1 MRWLIV
7 AVAVVLAAVAAYVF
21 VAPRLGGPEGVSVE
35 KPGEV
40 TAPAVTPVPDA
51 APPAGM
57 AAQPAPAPAAAPD
70 PAAPG
75 TAAPNAATPGTA
87 AQTEAA
93 AEGAVAAA
101 AAQAEAEAQA
111 RAKAEAETA
120 RIRAVLAD
128 PAARDKAL
136 SVEGYDPAVAE
147 AAIDA
152 ASMAGPQ
159 KLALKNLLKAS
170 SGDPA
175 LLAPALG
182 QVRAAVAE

>member
-1 MRWLIV
+1 MRWLIG
-7 AVAVVLAAVAAYVF
+7 AVVVILAAVVAWVF
-21 VAPRLGGPEGVSVE
+21 WAPQMGGPAAVGVE
-35 KPGEV
+35 KPGEAA
-40 TAPAVTPVPDA
+40 TPAVTPVPDA
-51 APPAGM
+51 APPVGM
-57 AAQPAPAPAAAPD
+57 
-70 PAAPG
+70 
-75 TAAPNAATPGTA
+75 TAAPVASPATAPATAPASGTA

-93 AEGAVAAA
+93 AEGAVSAAT
-101 AAQAEAEAQA
+101 AQAEAEAQA
-111 RAKAEAETA
+111 RAQAEAETA

-128 PAARDKAL
+128 PAQREAAL

-152 ASMAGPQ
+152 STMAGPQ

-170 SGDPA
+170 AGDPA